1 MELLRGVIAALV
13 FCTTFTAAAQASWQT
28 KLQQELPLLGDRNW
42 IAIVD
47 SAYPL
52 QVSPGVE
59 TIETHAGEVTVAR
72 EVLREL
78 AQAHHVRPVVYMDA
92 ELPYV
97 TEKDA
102 PGVTAYRRN
111 IHEALGSLPVHS
123 VLHAKSIAQLDE
135 TGKTFHVLILKTTLT
150 VPYSS
155 VFLLLKC
162 GYWSDAAETRL
173 RQRMKAAESAHSARH

>member
-1 MELLRGVIAALV
+1 MELLKGVIAALV
-13 FCTTFTAAAQASWQT
+13 FCSTLTASAQANWQT

-42 IAIVD
+42 IAVVD

-52 QVSPGVE
+52 QVVSPGVE
-59 TIETHAGEVTVAR
+59 TIEIDTDEVTVVR
-72 EVLREL
+72 GVLNDL
-78 AQAHHVRPVVYMDA
+78 AHAHHVRPVVYMDA

-97 TEKDA
+97 SEKDA
-102 PGVTAYRRN
+102 PGVTAYRRD
-111 IHEALGSLPVHS
+111 IHEALGSIPVHS

-135 TGKTFHVLILKTTLT
+135 RGKTFRVLILKTKLT

-162 GYWSDAAETRL
+162 GYWSDAPTTRIL
-173 RQRMKAAESAHSARH
+173 RKFPSRGA